1 VYTHFLTEFPIFN
14 HKSIVIHMEAKMGNP
29 WLKHVKA
36 YQAKH
41 GCSYKEALQKSKATY
56 KKGSGILDILGKTT
70 MTEQPKFEAGGDRL
84 KRQIKEGKAAA
95 EAERLA
101 ERMAS
106 IPKRPDKTVYAF

>member
-1 VYTHFLTEFPIFN
+1 
-14 HKSIVIHMEAKMGNP
+14 MEAKMGNP
-29 WLKHVKA
+29 WLKHVKT

-41 GCSYKEALQKSKATY
+41 NCSYKDALKGAKATY
-56 KKGSGILDILGKTT
+56 KKGRGAFEDITKSR
-70 MTEQPKFEAGGDRL
+70 MPTEEPKFEAGGDRL

-106 IPKRPDKTVYAF
+106 MPKRPDKTVYAF